1 MWGEARALP
10 AGRDVG
16 CGVEI
21 ATGSPV
27 RDEARVRAVAET
39 GLAGR
44 TGEAAFD
51 ELAAAAAGLLDAPV
65 AVFTVVDAER
75 TWFVGAFG
83 LPGDAERGRAVQD
96 SFCKLVVGTG
106 EPVIIS
112 DVRTDPCT
120 ADDPHLSA
128 GSAVAWA
135 GFPVRDAAG
144 EVLGALGVVD
154 ERPRVWSGPQIEA
167 LRVLARAAADQV
179 QLRQALRS
187 ERHARADAEQAW
199 LEAEAARVEVQGA
212 RAREHQVIDVIQRSL
227 LPRVLPAV
235 PGLTAAARFEV
246 SNDAAGIGGD
256 WYDVIPHD
264 SEGTT
269 FIIGDVCGHDV
280 GAVAVMAQVR
290 HYLHLL
296 ALRAAHPIDALAE
309 LDSLMLEQDFER
321 FATVAFLSW
330 DAPSRGLTYVSA
342 GHPPPILVRA
352 DGSATF
358 LEDGRRPPVN
368 IGLAAPVLPDP
379 GFVRLSSGDTV
390 VLFTDGLFEAAGAT
404 FTDGL
409 ERLRSAAS
417 EHAPGVG
424 SPEALCDR
432 LLAAMRP
439 AAGWQDDVA
448 LLVARCP

>member
-1 MWGEARALP
+1 M
-10 AGRDVG
+10 
-16 CGVEI
+16 
-21 ATGSPV
+21 TGGPV
-27 RDEARVRAVAET
+27 RDEARLRAVAET
-39 GLAGR
+39 GLTAR

-51 ELAAAAAGLLDAPV
+51 ELAAAAAGLLEAPF

-75 TWFVGAFG
+75 TWFAGAFG
-83 LPGDAERGRAVQD
+83 LPIDAERGRAVQD

-112 DVRTDPCT
+112 DVRTDPRT
-120 ADDPHLSA
+120 ADDPDLRA
-128 GSAVAWA
+128 GAAVAWA

-144 EVLGALGVVD
+144 QVLGALGVVD
-154 ERPRVWSGPQIEA
+154 ERPRTWSTPQVEG

-179 QLRQALRS
+179 QLRQALRA

-199 LEAEAARVEVQGA
+199 IEAETARVDLQGA

-227 LPRVLPAV
+227 LPRVLPDV
-235 PGLTAAARFEV
+235 PGLVTSVRFEV

-256 WYDVIPHD
+256 WYDVIRHD

-296 ALRAAHPIDALAE
+296 ALQAAHPIDALAE
-309 LDSLMLEQDFER
+309 LDSLMLEQDFDR

-330 DAPSRGLTYVSA
+330 DAPSRELTYVSA

-358 LEDGRRPPVN
+358 LEGGRRPPVN
-368 IGLAAPVLPDP
+368 IGLVAPTVPDP
-379 GFVRLSSGDTV
+379 GLVHLSSGDTV
-390 VLFTDGLFEAAGAT
+390 VLFTDGLFEAGGAT

-409 ERLRSAAS
+409 ERLRRAAS
-417 EHAPGVG
+417 ARAPGATG
-424 SPEALCDR
+424 PAALCDQ

-439 AAGWQDDVA
+439 ASGWQDDVA